1 MDWSFWDFLWT
12 TFVVF
17 IWISVLMIFFQ
28 VVFDI
33 FRSRDLSGAAKA
45 GWLIIV
51 LVVPL
56 IGMFAYVLMRGDGM
70 TGRAAREQID
80 RADRIRESMGATA
93 ADSTEQI
100 ARAKE
105 LLDSGAIDQ
114 AEYESLK
121 AKALA

>member
-1 MDWSFWDFLWT
+1 MDWSLWDFLWT

-33 FRSRDLSGAAKA
+33 FRSSDLSGAAKA

-56 IGMFAYVLMRGDGM
+56 IGMFAYVLMRGGGM
-70 TGRAAREQID
+70 AGRAAREQID
-80 RADRIRESMGATA
+80 RADRIRESMGETA
-93 ADSTEQI
+93 GDSADQI
-100 ARAKE
+100 ARAKQ